1 MKPKK
6 LVMSAFGSYAG
17 VETIDF
23 EKTDHGLF
31 LIAGDTGAGKSTIF
45 DAIMFALYGKMS
57 GKERQSNM
65 MRSEFADGAAETYVE
80 YTFSYGTALR
90 QEIYCIKRYPSYER
104 RSKRRNK
111 DGEYSMTKQT
121 GKVSLILP
129 DGKEYSGKAAETDK
143 KIQEIIGLNA
153 EQFSKIA
160 MIAQGEFQELIMNK
174 TGKRKE
180 IFQQIFSTEI
190 YEKIEKKI
198 KEKAKNCGNAVKENT
213 TKLKETAN
221 GTFFLEEEEK
231 KRWQEVI
238 AFLETEPQRVLGFL
252 EDMTGRGKK
261 EEGTLKKE
269 VDKLQEE
276 LIKSES
282 VYQEAFRLNQLL
294 KEYQET
300 LIVKRNLE
308 AKKEEMDKKERNLRR
323 AEAASVVYQ
332 EEEHLIR
339 FRKEKERAV
348 QKEEEY
354 QKNEKV
360 LLKKKQETAQKQ
372 KIWKEEYEK
381 RQPELLREQSKMSE
395 EMQTFQKLLSCRE
408 EKEAA
413 EQIYRKLQKELEK
426 QKQKREERLCE
437 QKEKEE
443 WLTTHKDTEVLLEQ
457 ANYKKER
464 CEEQEKGLEKY
475 EKQYHGW
482 KRERDRLRE
491 WEEKTAEAVRE
502 WETHRHHYEELS
514 HAYIMAQ
521 SAFLAME
528 LKDKEP
534 CPVCG
539 SREHP
544 APAKKAPDTV
554 TKEML
559 DLAKDQE
566 EQCQKEREKCLS
578 KMENAKAKES
588 ALKEGL
594 LEESG
599 ILYGKDL
606 SVMKREEQG
615 ATAILEKEAEEEILL
630 AKKEEQSAA
639 VFLEEKAEKLL
650 KKAKRENRQRGKEI
664 QEEIGQL
671 TALRE
676 EKKKKQKE
684 LERIGSLLEQD
695 GLLLQEKEERL
706 KEQELSKKGMEEKER
721 LLQEKVHIV
730 SLEEGKKAL
739 AKLQKELQKL
749 QKEGEAL
756 EEEVSQSKKEY
767 DTLLGNQEENK
778 GRLQE
783 LLVSVKEQEQVYQ
796 VALKEND
803 FLNEEEYHTAVLSV
817 KDQTERRK
825 ELEKYRVQVKE
836 CNTKLEVLKNQ
847 TEGKKEANLEELSVR
862 KKMLKEQHEQKKD
875 VLTDIS
881 HYLKTNQKIVKR
893 MKELLKEREICLEN
907 KKVMDSLN
915 SVANGKIHFQTYILR
930 QYFQKIV
937 AAANKRLTRMTASP
951 FFLQCR
957 EWGNAG
963 SGEAGLD
970 LDVYNPVTGKSR
982 DAHTLS
988 GGETFLASLSMALG
1002 MADIVQNTVGKTHLD
1017 TMFIDE
1023 GFGSLSE
1030 EVRDMAVKVLLE
1042 LAGEQRLV
1050 GVISHV
1056 SELKEQIPDKLLV
1069 TKGNNGSRAV
1079 WIQD

>member
-65 MRSEFADGAAETYVE
+65 MRSEFADGAVETYVE

-90 QEIYCIKRYPSYER
+90 PEIYCIKRYPTYER

-111 DGEYSMTKQT
+111 DGEYSMTKQA

-129 DGKEYSGKAAETDK
+129 DGKEYPEKAAETDK
-143 KIQEIIGLNA
+143 KIQEIVGLNA

-198 KEKAKNCGNAVKENT
+198 REKAKECGAAVEENT

-221 GTFFLEEEEK
+221 GTVFLEEEEK
-231 KRWQEVI
+231 ERWQEVSV
-238 AFLETEPQRVLGFL
+238 FLETEPQRVLGFL
-252 EDMTGRGKK
+252 EDITGRRKK
-261 EEGTLKKE
+261 EEGALKKE
-269 VDKLQEE
+269 VGKLQEE
-276 LIKSES
+276 LIKKES
-282 VYQEAFRLNQLL
+282 AYQEAFRLNQLL
-294 KEYQET
+294 KEYEEAQD
-300 LIVKRNLE
+300 IKRNLE
-308 AKKEEMDKKERNLRR
+308 ARKEEMDQKAQNLQR

-354 QKNEKV
+354 QKSEKV
-360 LLKKKQETAQKQ
+360 LLKKKQETAQRQ

-381 RQPELLREQSKMSE
+381 RQPKLLQEQSKMSE
-395 EMQTFQKLLSCRE
+395 EMQTFQKLLSCRK

-413 EQIYRKLQKELEK
+413 EQIYGKLQKEIEK
-426 QKQKREERLCE
+426 QKEKRESQLRE
-437 QKEKEE
+437 QREKEE
-443 WLTTHKDTEVLLEQ
+443 WLTAHKETEVLLEQ
-457 ANYKKER
+457 ANYRRER
-464 CEEQEKGLEKY
+464 CEEREKGLEKY
-475 EKQYHGW
+475 TKQYHGW
-482 KRERDRLRE
+482 KKEKDRLRE

-502 WETHRHHYEELS
+502 WEAHRHHYEELN

-521 SAFLAME
+521 SAFLAMK

-544 APAKKAPDTV
+544 VPAKKAPDTV

-559 DLAKDQE
+559 GIAKDEE
-566 EQCQKEREKCLS
+566 EQCQKEREKCLA

-594 LEESG
+594 LEESS

-606 SVMKREEQG
+606 SL
-615 ATAILEKEAEEEILL
+615 T
-630 AKKEEQSAA
+630 KKEGQSTTA
-639 VFLEEKAEKLL
+639 FLEEKAEKLL
-650 KKAKRENRQRGKEI
+650 KEAKRENKQRGKKI

-671 TALRE
+671 TALQE

-684 LERIGSLLEQD
+684 LERMGSLLEQD

-721 LLQEKVHIV
+721 LLQEKVQIV
-730 SLEEGKKAL
+730 SLEDGEKLL

-749 QKEGEAL
+749 QREGKAL

-767 DTLLGNQEENK
+767 DTLLGNREENK
-778 GRLQE
+778 GRIQE
-783 LLVSVKEQEQVYQ
+783 LLVSVKGQEQVYQ
-796 VALKEND
+796 AALKENG
-803 FLNEEEYHTAVLSV
+803 FLDEEEYHSAVLSA
-817 KDQTERRK
+817 KEQKEHRK
-825 ELEKYRVQVKE
+825 ELEKYRDQVKE
-836 CNTKLEVLKNQ
+836 CDTKLEVLKNQ
-847 TEGKKEANLEELSVR
+847 TEGKKEANLEELSEQKEKV
-862 KKMLKEQHEQKKD
+862 KEQHEQKKD
-875 VLTDIS
+875 VLADIS
-881 HYLKTNQKIVKR
+881 HYLKTNQQSVKR

-915 SVANGKIHFQTYILR
+915 RVANGKIHFQTYILR

-937 AAANKRLTRMTASP
+937 AAANIRLARMTVSP
-951 FFLQCR
+951 FFLRCR
-957 EWGNAG
+957 EWGNTG

-1002 MADIVQNTVGKTHLD
+1002 MADVVQNTVGKTHLD

-1079 WIQD
+1079 WVQD